1 MDFDIILYSGGIL
14 LGYYF
19 LGRGTKKILKFIDKI
34 KETNHIL
41 NSNDKPIQ
49 NLDLIKNDPEMLKN
63 N

>member
-41 NSNDKPIQ
+41 NSNDKPI
-49 NLDLIKNDPEMLKN
+49 
-63 N
+63 